1 MTDEEK
7 GKDTNIYD
15 QDEIVATRSGR
26 IIRPPTRFREFSALA
41 SIEHN
46 KMLILGENNMF
57 QSTEELNVMK
67 YKTAMKSQD
76 KQKWSEAVEK
86 EHERMINSN
95 VWTAV
100 KKNTLS
106 PDDKILTT
114 TWAMKKKAS
123 GIF

>member
-26 IIRPPTRFREFSALA
+26 IIRPPTRFREFSVLA

-67 YKTAMKSQD
+67 YKTA
-76 KQKWSEAVEK
+76 
-86 EHERMINSN
+86 
-95 VWTAV
+95 
-100 KKNTLS
+100 
-106 PDDKILTT
+106 
-114 TWAMKKKAS
+114 
-123 GIF
+123 

>member
-1 MTDEEK
+1 LEDNT
-7 GKDTNIYD
+7 
-15 QDEIVATRSGR
+15 
-26 IIRPPTRFREFSALA
+26 
-41 SIEHN
+41 
-46 KMLILGENNMF
+46 F
-57 QSTEELNVMK
+57 QSTEELNVMN

-76 KQKWSEAVEK
+76 KQKWSEAIEK
-86 EHERMINSN
+86 EHERMINGN